1 MVAPL
6 CHERQLHVPCPA
18 IPGSLRARSFPFRSA
33 HMHRRRSEFARKD
46 LGMEGELPSRSPDVA
61 LEQGLRRHN
70 IVVAQRC
77 HARTMLIVHCPPRA
91 VVHETRVYATVG
103 LRTIPEPMNEV
114 CEPNRADT
122 FIGAKMKGAI
132 QIQKDLWIVGSGH

>member
-1 MVAPL
+1 M
-6 CHERQLHVPCPA
+6 
-18 IPGSLRARSFPFRSA
+18 
-33 HMHRRRSEFARKD
+33 RRVGRECARKEC
-46 LGMEGELPSRSPDVA
+46 GMGGVLPSRSADVA

-70 IVVAQRC
+70 SVVAQRC
-77 HARTMLIVHCPPRA
+77 HDQTMLIVHCPPRA

-114 CEPNRADT
+114 CEHNRADT

>member
-1 MVAPL
+1 
-6 CHERQLHVPCPA
+6 
-18 IPGSLRARSFPFRSA
+18 
-33 HMHRRRSEFARKD
+33 MHRRRSECARKD

-77 HARTMLIVHCPPRA
+77 HDQTMLIVHCPPRA

-103 LRTIPEPMNEV
+103 LRTIPEPMNKSEEHTSELQSLIRISSAV
-114 CEPNRADT
+114 FCL
-122 FIGAKMKGAI
+122 KK
-132 QIQKDLWIVGSGH
+132 